1 MVASGKTTN
10 FMRQIVLVVLTCHGC
25 GRSDGQYLGDIILS
39 GRLEY
44 EFHDECTT
52 IWGRVMRA
60 VRSHLGLQE
69 CIRRAEQTAKN
80 DGLPWLP
87 RPLAGTA
94 ARSIQYSTVRALG
107 Y

>member
-52 IWGRVMRA
+52 IWGRVIARGKKSLRTSGVYTA
-60 VRSHLGLQE
+60 
-69 CIRRAEQTAKN
+69 RRTNCKE
-80 DGLPWLP
+80 
-87 RPLAGTA
+87 
-94 ARSIQYSTVRALG
+94 
-107 Y
+107 